1 MWDTLITPDDA
12 AYRIFKDTC
21 RHDYAA
27 GFRLYKLYA
36 RASSFAAFDD
46 E

>member
-1 MWDTLITPDDA
+1 VRTAALSDDA
-12 AYRIFKDTC
+12 AYRIFQNTC
-21 RHDYAA
+21 AHDYAA

-36 RASSFAAFDD
+36 RASSFAAFDV